1 LEEKEMALPTVERIT
16 NEYLYKND
24 QVIDNRL
31 NENLISQKG
40 TTISVDKKEF
50 MKGPGRFIMAE
61 NFSLV
66 SKIFTMEGASG
77 ITEPREKT
85 FFANL
90 GDGC

>member
-1 LEEKEMALPTVERIT
+1 MALPTVERIT

-31 NENLISQKG
+31 DENLISQKG

-50 MKGPGRFIMAE
+50 MKGPGRFITAE

-90 GDGC
+90 GDEC

>member
-1 LEEKEMALPTVERIT
+1 MTLPTIERIT
-16 NEYLYKND
+16 NRYLYKQD
-24 QVIDNRL
+24 EVIDNRL
-31 NENLISQKG
+31 DDKIISRDESSI
-40 TTISVDKKEF
+40 TVDKKEF
-50 MKGPGRFIMAE
+50 MKGPGRFITAE

-90 GDGC
+90 GDGR

>member
-1 LEEKEMALPTVERIT
+1 MALPTIERIT
-16 NEYLYKND
+16 NRYLYKQD
-24 QVIDNRL
+24 EVIDNRL
-31 NENLISQKG
+31 DDKIISRDESSI
-40 TTISVDKKEF
+40 TVDKKEF
-50 MKGPGRFIMAE
+50 MKGPGRFITAE

-90 GDGC
+90 GDEC

>member
-1 LEEKEMALPTVERIT
+1 MALPTIERIT
-16 NEYLYKND
+16 NRYLYKQD
-24 QVIDNRL
+24 EVIDNRL
-31 NENLISQKG
+31 DDKIISRDESSI
-40 TTISVDKKEF
+40 TVDKKEF
-50 MKGPGRFIMAE
+50 MKGPGRFITAE

-77 ITEPREKT
+77 ITEPREKI

>member
-1 LEEKEMALPTVERIT
+1 MTLPTVERIT
-16 NEYLYKND
+16 NRYLYKQD
-24 QVIDNRL
+24 DVINNRL
-31 NENLISQKG
+31 DDEIISLKKYS
-40 TTISVDKKEF
+40 IAVDKKEF

-66 SKIFTMEGASG
+66 SKIFTMEAASR

-90 GDGC
+90 GDGR

>member
-1 LEEKEMALPTVERIT
+1 MALPTIERIT
-16 NEYLYKND
+16 NRYLYKQD
-24 QVIDNRL
+24 EVIDNRL
-31 NENLISQKG
+31 DDKIISRDESS
-40 TTISVDKKEF
+40 IAVDKKEF
-50 MKGPGRFIMAE
+50 MKGPGRFITAE

-90 GDGC
+90 GDGR

>member
-1 LEEKEMALPTVERIT
+1 MTLPTVESIT
-16 NEYLYKND
+16 NRYLYKQD
-24 QVIDNRL
+24 DVINNRL
-31 NENLISQKG
+31 DDKIISRDESSI
-40 TTISVDKKEF
+40 TVDKKEF
-50 MKGPGRFIMAE
+50 MKGPGRFITTE

>member
-1 LEEKEMALPTVERIT
+1 MTLPTIERIT
-16 NEYLYKND
+16 NRYLYKQD
-24 QVIDNRL
+24 EVIDNRL
-31 NENLISQKG
+31 DDKIISRDESSI
-40 TTISVDKKEF
+40 TVDKKEF
-50 MKGPGRFIMAE
+50 MKGPGRFITAE

>member
-1 LEEKEMALPTVERIT
+1 MTLPTVESIT
-16 NEYLYKND
+16 NRYLYKQD
-24 QVIDNRL
+24 EVIDNGL
-31 NENLISQKG
+31 DDKIISRDESSI
-40 TTISVDKKEF
+40 TVDKKEF

>member
-1 LEEKEMALPTVERIT
+1 MTLPTVERIT
-16 NEYLYKND
+16 NRYLYKQD
-24 QVIDNRL
+24 DVINNRL
-31 NENLISQKG
+31 DDEIISLKKYS
-40 TTISVDKKEF
+40 IAVDKKEF

-66 SKIFTMEGASG
+66 SKIFTMESASG

-90 GDGC
+90 GDGR

>member
-1 LEEKEMALPTVERIT
+1 MALPTAECIT
-16 NEYLYKND
+16 NKYLYKQD
-24 QVIDNRL
+24 EVIDNRL
-31 NENLISQKG
+31 DDKIISRDESSI
-40 TTISVDKKEF
+40 TVDKKEF
-50 MKGPGRFIMAE
+50 MKGPGRFITAE

-77 ITEPREKT
+77 ITEPREKI

>member
-1 LEEKEMALPTVERIT
+1 MALPTIERIT
-16 NEYLYKND
+16 NRYLYKQD
-24 QVIDNRL
+24 DVINNRL
-31 NENLISQKG
+31 DNEIISLKKSS
-40 TTISVDKKEF
+40 IAVDKKEF

>member
-1 LEEKEMALPTVERIT
+1 MTLPTIERIT
-16 NEYLYKND
+16 NRYLYKQD
-24 QVIDNRL
+24 EVIDNRL
-31 NENLISQKG
+31 DDKIISRDESSI
-40 TTISVDKKEF
+40 TVDKKEF
-50 MKGPGRFIMAE
+50 MKGPERFIMAE

>member
-1 LEEKEMALPTVERIT
+1 
-16 NEYLYKND
+16 
-24 QVIDNRL
+24 
-31 NENLISQKG
+31 
-40 TTISVDKKEF
+40 

-66 SKIFTMEGASG
+66 SKIFTMEAASG

-90 GDGC
+90 GDVC

>member
-1 LEEKEMALPTVERIT
+1 MALPTAECIT
-16 NEYLYKND
+16 NKYLYKQD
-24 QVIDNRL
+24 EVIDNRL
-31 NENLISQKG
+31 DDKIISRDESSI
-40 TTISVDKKEF
+40 TVDKKEF
-50 MKGPGRFIMAE
+50 MKGPGRFITAE

-90 GDGC
+90 GYVC

>member
-1 LEEKEMALPTVERIT
+1 MTLPTIERIT
-16 NEYLYKND
+16 NRYLYKQD
-24 QVIDNRL
+24 EVIDNGL
-31 NENLISQKG
+31 DDKIISRDESSI
-40 TTISVDKKEF
+40 TVDKKEF
-50 MKGPGRFIMAE
+50 MKGPGRFITAE

-77 ITEPREKT
+77 ITKPREKT

>member
-1 LEEKEMALPTVERIT
+1 MTLPTIERIT
-16 NEYLYKND
+16 NRYLYKQD
-24 QVIDNRL
+24 EVIDNGL
-31 NENLISQKG
+31 DDKIISRDESSI
-40 TTISVDKKEF
+40 TVDKKEF
-50 MKGPGRFIMAE
+50 MKGPGRFITAE

>member
-1 LEEKEMALPTVERIT
+1 MALPTAECIT
-16 NEYLYKND
+16 NKYLYKQD
-24 QVIDNRL
+24 EVIDNRL
-31 NENLISQKG
+31 DDKIISRDESSI
-40 TTISVDKKEF
+40 TVDKKEF

-77 ITEPREKT
+77 ITKPREKT
-85 FFANL
+85 FFVNL

>member
-1 LEEKEMALPTVERIT
+1 MALPTVERIT

-31 NENLISQKG
+31 DENLISQKG

-50 MKGPGRFIMAE
+50 MKGPGRFITAE

-66 SKIFTMEGASG
+66 SKIFTMEGVSE
-77 ITEPREKT
+77 ITEPREKI

-90 GDGC
+90 GDVC

>member
-1 LEEKEMALPTVERIT
+1 MALSTIEYIT
-16 NEYLYKND
+16 NRYLYKQD
-24 QVIDNRL
+24 DVINNRL
-31 NENLISQKG
+31 DDEIISLKKYS
-40 TTISVDKKEF
+40 IAVDKKEF

-66 SKIFTMEGASG
+66 SKIFTMEGASV
-77 ITEPREKT
+77 ITEPREKI

>member
-1 LEEKEMALPTVERIT
+1 MALPTIERIT
-16 NEYLYKND
+16 NRYLYKQD
-24 QVIDNRL
+24 DVINNRL
-31 NENLISQKG
+31 DDEIISLKKYS
-40 TTISVDKKEF
+40 IAVDKKEF

-66 SKIFTMEGASG
+66 SKIFTMEAASG

-90 GDGC
+90 GDGR

>member
-1 LEEKEMALPTVERIT
+1 MALPTVERIT

-31 NENLISQKG
+31 DENLISQKG

-50 MKGPGRFIMAE
+50 MKGPGRFITAE

-66 SKIFTMEGASG
+66 SKNFTMEGTSG
-77 ITEPREKT
+77 ITEPR
-85 FFANL
+85 
-90 GDGC
+90 GDVC

>member
-1 LEEKEMALPTVERIT
+1 MALPTIERIM
-16 NEYLYKND
+16 NRYLYKQD
-24 QVIDNRL
+24 EVIDNRL
-31 NENLISQKG
+31 DDKIISRDESSI
-40 TTISVDKKEF
+40 TVDKKEF

-77 ITEPREKT
+77 ITEPREKI

-90 GDGC
+90 GDVC

>member
-1 LEEKEMALPTVERIT
+1 MALPTVERIT
-16 NEYLYKND
+16 NRYLYKQD
-24 QVIDNRL
+24 EVIDNRL
-31 NENLISQKG
+31 DDKIISRDEFSI
-40 TTISVDKKEF
+40 TVDKKEF
-50 MKGPGRFIMAE
+50 MKGPGRFITAE

-77 ITEPREKT
+77 ITEPREKI

>member
-1 LEEKEMALPTVERIT
+1 MTLPTVESIT
-16 NEYLYKND
+16 NRYLYKQD
-24 QVIDNRL
+24 DVINNRL
-31 NENLISQKG
+31 DDKIISRDESSI
-40 TTISVDKKEF
+40 TVDKKEF
-50 MKGPGRFIMAE
+50 MKGPGRFITAE

-90 GDGC
+90 GYVC

>member
-1 LEEKEMALPTVERIT
+1 MTLPTVERIT
-16 NEYLYKND
+16 NRYLYKQD
-24 QVIDNRL
+24 DVINNRL
-31 NENLISQKG
+31 DDEIISLKKYS
-40 TTISVDKKEF
+40 IAVDKKEF

-66 SKIFTMEGASG
+66 SKIFTMEAASG

-90 GDGC
+90 GDGR